1 MRWVLFLLIIY
12 TSIGWGQKSYY
23 LKVESTTA
31 ENPFTSIYYKPSFS
45 NTKERE
51 KEIQNLLLHLYDNAY
66 LSASIDSILYS
77 TPVPPNKFDTAY
89 VYVNAGAPYKWAYLK
104 KGNIDKEIM
113 QEAGFREKYFFEKSF
128 SYKEIK
134 NIQEKILT
142 YYENNGYPFAFIK
155 LDSIY
160 IEKENISAVLNLQKN
175 NLVKVDSI
183 VNRGDGKIA
192 PTYLQN
198 YLGIRNGSLY
208 NEEYVKNIGARIK
221 QLPFLTERIPYRV
234 LFQGEKAKIEL
245 FLEKKQA
252 SQFDGIIGLLPNNK
266 TGKLLFT
273 GDVLLK
279 LNNAFT
285 RGELLELNWRRL
297 QAATQDLKARFILPF
312 LLKSP
317 FGADLNFKLYK
328 KDSTFL
334 EVNPNIGIQYQ
345 LIGGNYFKAFVNQ
358 RQMTLIN
365 TTGLKYITTLP
376 AYADVSTSLY
386 GVSIKSEKLN
396 YNINPRRGYSFTG
409 TVSAGNRVIKKND
422 KLNEAVYDNLKLRSV
437 QYSSEIEAMLFI
449 PIKNRGTIKIGNQ
462 SAWLENSTLFL
473 NDLYRIGGLKTL
485 RGFDEESILASIYSI
500 FTLEYRFLF
509 EENSYLFFFS
519 DAAYYE
525 NRGISFSG
533 DRYDAPYSI
542 GTGISFQTKAGIFSI
557 NYALGSQYGNAIDL
571 RRGKVHFGIV
581 SHF

>member
-1 MRWVLFLLIIY
+1 MLVTKKMTL
-12 TSIGWGQKSYY
+12 
-23 LKVESTTA
+23 TT
-31 ENPFTSIYYKPSFS
+31 
-45 NTKERE
+45 
-51 KEIQNLLLHLYDNAY
+51 LLL
-66 LSASIDSILYS
+66 S
-77 TPVPPNKFDTAY
+77 
-89 VYVNAGAPYKWAYLK
+89 
-104 KGNIDKEIM
+104 
-113 QEAGFREKYFFEKSF
+113 KYH
-128 SYKEIK
+128 
-134 NIQEKILT
+134 
-142 YYENNGYPFAFIK
+142 FIC
-155 LDSIY
+155 
-160 IEKENISAVLNLQKN
+160 
-175 NLVKVDSI
+175 
-183 VNRGDGKIA
+183 
-192 PTYLQN
+192 
-198 YLGIRNGSLY
+198 
-208 NEEYVKNIGARIK
+208 
-221 QLPFLTERIPYRV
+221 
-234 LFQGEKAKIEL
+234 
-245 FLEKKQA
+245 
-252 SQFDGIIGLLPNNK
+252 
-266 TGKLLFT
+266 
-273 GDVLLK
+273 
-279 LNNAFT
+279 
-285 RGELLELNWRRL
+285 
-297 QAATQDLKARFILPF
+297 
-312 LLKSP
+312 
-317 FGADLNFKLYK
+317 K

-345 LIGGNYFKAFVNQ
+345 LIGGTYFKAFVNQ